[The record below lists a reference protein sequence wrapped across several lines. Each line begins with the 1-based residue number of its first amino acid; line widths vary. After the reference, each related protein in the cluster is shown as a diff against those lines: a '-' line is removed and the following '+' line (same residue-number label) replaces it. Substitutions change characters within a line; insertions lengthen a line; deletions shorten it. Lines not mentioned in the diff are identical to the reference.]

1 MSIYPQILITKITR
15 KSNYIMGNLAVSVE
29 IILSVSSVITIR
41 TLNMFFQC
49 HLLLFQS
56 LVDLCRL
63 QNPLR
68 NHLATQKCHLI
79 NCLEFHGY
87 FFTSE
92 DTFSSIKLHYS
103 HRDPVKTALSFDN
116 RLKSSLDMG
125 IFKMKE
131 LMIILC

>member
-1 MSIYPQILITKITR
+1 MSIHPQILITKITR
-15 KSNYIMGNLAVSVE
+15 KSNHTMSNLAVSVE
-29 IILSVSSVITIR
+29 IILSVSP
-41 TLNMFFQC
+41 FQT
-49 HLLLFQS
+49 
-56 LVDLCRL
+56 LVDPCIL

-92 DTFSSIKLHYS
+92 DTFSSSKLHYS
-103 HRDPVKTALSFDN
+103 HRDPVKAALSFDN

-131 LMIILC
+131 LMIVLC